1 MACAGVKDPVE
12 NNRSLVSAA
21 IERPGVRV
29 RTLVALRWVAIA
41 GQFGTLIFVGL
52 YLRFPLA
59 WASLIAA
66 VAAAAVLNLG
76 LATLYPRTA
85 RLNGRDA
92 LLQFAFDL
100 IQAGV
105 LLFLTGGLKNPFVIL
120 LIVPVTIS
128 ATLLSARGTL
138 LLLTV
143 AAAILVVLWRWALP
157 LPWDGAA
164 FVLPA
169 LYRVGIVVA
178 VALAGVFLAGYA
190 WAVSAEARKRAHA
203 LIATQAALERETKMA
218 ALGSLAAAAAHEL
231 GGPLGTITLIAR
243 ELAAALGNDPDFGDD
258 VRLLEAEAAR
268 SRAILVGIARR
279 AEAEDPFP
287 KLALDALLHEV
298 AHPLGPTR
306 VPIRVGAVGS
316 AAPIIR
322 RTPELLHGLANLVAN
337 AVRHAGSAVTLTA
350 TSTAHEVGVS
360 VIDDGTGFAED
371 VLPRLGEPFLGP
383 SVSGSGGTG
392 LGIFI
397 ATTLLERT
405 GGHLRFSNRPG
416 GGAQVDIRWLRA
428 HIEVQEVA

>member
-1 MACAGVKDPVE
+1 VE
-12 NNRSLVSAA
+12 NPRSLVSAA

-29 RTLVALRWVAIA
+29 RTLVTLRWIAIT
-41 GQFGTLIFVGL
+41 GQFASLIVVGL
-52 YLRFPLA
+52 YLRYPLVWSA
-59 WASLIAA
+59 LVAA

-76 LATLYPRTA
+76 LATLYPRSA

-100 IQAGV
+100 LQAGV

-120 LIVPVTIS
+120 LIVPITIS
-128 ATLLSARGTL
+128 ATLLSARGTAFL
-138 LLLTV
+138 IALAGV
-143 AAAILVVLWRWALP
+143 VLVILWRWALP
-157 LPWDGAA
+157 LPWTGAPL
-164 FVLPA
+164 VLPPV
-169 LYRVGIVVA
+169 YRVGVVVA

-243 ELAAALGNDPDFGDD
+243 ELADALGNDPDFGDD
-258 VRLLEAEAAR
+258 VRLLASEAAR

-298 AHPLGPTR
+298 TAPLGPTR
-306 VPIRVGAVGS
+306 VPVTVTTTGPMPV
-316 AAPIIR
+316 IR
-322 RTPELLHGLANLVAN
+322 RTPELLHGLANLVTN
-337 AVRHAGSAVTLTA
+337 AVRHAGSAVTLAATA
-350 TSTAHEVGVS
+350 TASEVGIS
-360 VIDDGTGFAED
+360 VVDDGGGFAEA
-371 VLPRLGEPFLGP
+371 VLPHLGEPFLGP
-383 SVSGSGGTG
+383 SVSRSGGTG

-405 GGHLRFSNRPG
+405 GGQLRFHNRRA
-416 GGAQVDIRWLRA
+416 GGAQVDIRWARA
-428 HIEVQEVA
+428 HIEVQEVE